1 MKENRTALFAFHA
14 LVLLGVFTLGCGES
28 EPDSVAQNEAAC
40 EEKFSMIN
48 VMNSGSWIKTD
59 ESVNCAYDQSDFQQA
74 AYQCDSP
81 NVTYYHTD
89 ENDFQTCYLNQNCSV
104 TTLDGV
110 TSRLNLS
117 VDSSLEMGPP
127 YTGNLTI
134 SKYRER
140 VIDGTPDAEILF
152 DCRFTVTELQ

>member
-1 MKENRTALFAFHA
+1 MKENRTALLAFHA

-28 EPDSVAQNEAAC
+28 DPDSLAQNEAAC
-40 EEKFSMIN
+40 VEKLSMIN
-48 VMNSGSWIKTD
+48 IMNTGSWIKTD
-59 ESVNCAYDQSDFQQA
+59 ESYRCAYDQSDFQQA

-81 NVTYYHTD
+81 NVNYHTD
-89 ENDFQTCYLNQNCSV
+89 QSCSLSQNCSV

-140 VIDGTPDAEILF
+140 VIDGTPDTETLF
-152 DCRFTVTELQ
+152 NCRFTVTDLQ